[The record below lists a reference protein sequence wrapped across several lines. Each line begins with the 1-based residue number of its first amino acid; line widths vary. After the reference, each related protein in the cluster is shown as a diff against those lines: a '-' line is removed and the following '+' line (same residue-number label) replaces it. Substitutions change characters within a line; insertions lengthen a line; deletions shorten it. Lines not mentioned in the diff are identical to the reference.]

1 MYNPCFECLNRY
13 GKQYTEECDS
23 TCEYAYQL
31 SKLKPYGGIDEA
43 VRVMKGDAVPVNLL
57 KRENIDWT
65 YAIVSK
71 IRDEL
76 NK

>member
-1 MYNPCFECLNRY
+1 MYSPCLECVNRY
-13 GKQYTEECDS
+13 GKQYTEEYDS

>member
-1 MYNPCFECLNRY
+1 
-13 GKQYTEECDS
+13 
-23 TCEYAYQL
+23 
-31 SKLKPYGGIDEA
+31 
-43 VRVMKGDAVPVNLL
+43 MKGDAVPVNLL